1 MEGQQGTRRSGNG
14 HFARHKSRGPAS
26 TSALKKQNDAEQPG
40 YEKLQAEHDLE
51 RLQVDQRQ
59 AMIRALTQQFQDQLD
74 KAETER
80 KRVQAVSDDLQAKL
94 DEMKNAANASG
105 MATVQETLEK
115 LKPKQAKE
123 LIMQRLDKGETDVV
137 GKMLTNMSD
146 GKRAKIIAE
155 FKSADDME
163 KIGVVLNRIRQGQPD
178 AGLAD
183 ETEKRIQPSKG
194 PGT

>member
-1 MEGQQGTRRSGNG
+1 M
-14 HFARHKSRGPAS
+14 
-26 TSALKKQNDAEQPG
+26 
-40 YEKLQAEHDLE
+40 
-51 RLQVDQRQ
+51 DQRQ

-74 KAETER
+74 KVDAER

-94 DEMKNAANASG
+94 DEMKNTANDSG

-123 LIMQRLDKGETDVV
+123 LIMQRLEKGEIDVV
-137 GKMLTNMSD
+137 AKMLTNMSD

-155 FKSADDME
+155 FKSTDDME
-163 KIGVVLNRIRQGQPD
+163 KIGVVLNRIRQGQP
-178 AGLAD
+178 AAELVD
-183 ETEKRIQPSKG
+183 ETEKRIQPPKR